1 MKRNKKEGNEKHK
14 GRKNEFWYIEGNF
27 DKVKRQKRKLSE
39 KNKTYWDLI
48 KRQKEREKINLAFV
62 KDEKERQI

>member
-14 GRKNEFWYIEGNF
+14 GRKNESWYIEGNF

-48 KRQKEREKINLAFV
+48 KN
-62 KDEKERQI
+62 